1 MTSLRSAAV
10 GPALRAL
17 ARAGA
22 LLDVAEGTDPAALG
36 ARLDPDTFDCAEQIR
51 AVADFALRATLPLA
65 GREVPDVPERADPR
79 ASLAFARRHVEGL
92 SEADFDGAEARRI
105 RHRAGFADLDQPGA
119 EYLHLFAL
127 PNLWFHLSIAYAT
140 LKVAGVRVGKAD
152 FDGLHEYPAGFSFV
166 RKA

>member
-1 MTSLRSAAV
+1 MTSFRSAAV

-22 LLDVAEGTDPAALG
+22 PVDVAEGTDPAVLA

-51 AVADFALRATLPLA
+51 AVADFALRATLPLT

-79 ASLAFARRHVEGL
+79 AGLAFARRHVEGL
-92 SEADFDGAEARRI
+92 SEADLDGAEARRI

-119 EYLHLFAL
+119 EHLHLFAL
-127 PNLWFHLSIAYAT
+127 PNPWLHLSIVYGT
-140 LKVAGVRVGKAD
+140 LEIAGVPVGKAD
-152 FDGLHEYPAGFSFV
+152 FDGFHEHPAGFSFV